1 MKFWPPYKRR
11 RIFADAAAGLYNP
24 SALHQEGAAAKKK
37 LGIARAK
44 IAGAIG
50 AHADEIVF
58 TSGGTEANNFT
69 IFGALRPLLRAGRG
83 SSVGGVHAVTTVLE
97 HPSVLEPLRA
107 LVKEGLILTELG
119 VDEEGRVNE
128 KNLKESITDAT
139 VFVSIQLVNSEI
151 GTIQDIRTAVKV
163 LRHARK
169 ARTTD
174 LPLLLHTDA
183 SQAPLWLKLNV
194 EKLGVDTM
202 TLDAQKVFAPNGT
215 GALYVRRGVVL
226 EPIILGGGQENSL
239 RSGTE
244 SVALAEEFAT
254 ALLRAQKNADSVAE
268 KISEVRD
275 FLFDEIKKLI
285 PDAILNG
292 PSSGYT
298 RVASNLNVSIPG
310 LDGQMAVIAMDA
322 LGVALSTRS
331 ACSVEDEAFSYI
343 LTAIGADRAR
353 AQSALRITLMPGTS
367 KRDAI
372 NIARALARVV
382 DLYRR

>member
-1 MKFWPPYKRR
+1 
-11 RIFADAAAGLYNP
+11 
-24 SALHQEGAAAKKK
+24 
-37 LGIARAK
+37 
-44 IAGAIG
+44 
-50 AHADEIVF
+50 
-58 TSGGTEANNFT
+58 
-69 IFGALRPLLRAGRG
+69 
-83 SSVGGVHAVTTVLE
+83 
-97 HPSVLEPLRA
+97 
-107 LVKEGLILTELG
+107 
-119 VDEEGRVNE
+119 
-128 KNLKESITDAT
+128 
-139 VFVSIQLVNSEI
+139 
-151 GTIQDIRTAVKV
+151 
-163 LRHARK
+163 
-169 ARTTD
+169 
-174 LPLLLHTDA
+174 
-183 SQAPLWLKLNV
+183 
-194 EKLGVDTM
+194 M